1 MKHNECANFLHL
13 DCEKGMCAKSQ
24 MMVPLDGP
32 GSEAC
37 PMFKE
42 GFMCKFCKHFGNAD
56 NHGIGE
62 CKGFEKENWVYEQCG
77 AFSCE
82 KFERK

>member
-13 DCEKGMCAKSQ
+13 DVEKGMCAKSK
-24 MMVPLDGP
+24 MIVPLDGA
-32 GSEAC
+32 GSDAC
-37 PMFKE
+37 PMFEE
-42 GFMCKFCKHFGNAD
+42 GFMCQFCKNFTPED
-56 NHGIGE
+56 KYGIGT
-62 CKGFEKENWVYEQCG
+62 CRGFEKEAWAYAQCG